1 VNRVFTIAGLL
12 LISFLL
18 QSKSYSQTYY
28 PVLSS
33 TAPLFDGNTS
43 LINADNDWTAIPYLR
58 GFRGDGLTAG
68 LDTDPR
74 TITADGTST
83 PVVIAA
89 NQTDP
94 NTFGGDG
101 FAEFESS
108 GNSKIAFKASGT
120 ASAPFLMIYLN
131 TTGVSA
137 SAGPRV
143 ITFNVQDID
152 ASAGNAVQQLA
163 VQYRIGETGPF
174 TNFAAYWFGID
185 PLNPMY
191 WEGYHPDA
199 TGGPFLSGKGSQCQ
213 FFIPSAIYNQPKVQI
228 RIITTNSS
236 GGNEWVAID
245 HIAFAA
251 ALLLPI
257 KLHSFTVFAKNNTV
271 IANWNSITESNTEYF
286 EIERSSN
293 AADYRKIGTAT
304 AKGIGQFDY
313 SFTDISPVSG
323 TNFYRL
329 RLINEDGR
337 FTYSDVAKVNFTG
350 KGSVF
355 TVSPNVAAASVSIN
369 VSSSG
374 KNTSSA
380 ELVNMQGAVVK
391 KIKLDLVDGQ
401 NKFPVDVSTLPVG
414 NYFIRLN
421 LNGETLTQ
429 RFIKQ

>member
-1 VNRVFTIAGLL
+1 MAPKAAITLCLLFIVNSVIC
-12 LISFLL
+12 
-18 QSKSYSQTYY
+18 QTYY

-33 TAPLFDGNTS
+33 TGVPLFSGNTS
-43 LINADNDWTAIPYLR
+43 LINTDNDWTAVPYMR
-58 GFRGDGLTAG
+58 GFRGDGLAAG
-68 LDTDPR
+68 LDTDPG

-108 GNSKIAFKASGT
+108 GSSKIAFKASGI

-131 TTGVSA
+131 TTGVS
-137 SAGPRV
+137 GPSGPTV
-143 ITFNVQDID
+143 IRFDVEDID
-152 ASAGNAVQQLA
+152 ASAGNAAQQIA

-174 TNFAAYWFGID
+174 TNFSRSWFGMD
-185 PLNPMY
+185 PLNPIY

-199 TGGPFLSGKGSQCQ
+199 TSGPFLSNKSSLCQ
-213 FFIPSAIYNQPKVQI
+213 FFIPPVIYNQPKVQI

-236 GGNEWVAID
+236 GGNEWVAIE
-245 HIAFAA
+245 HIAFAGA
-251 ALLLPI
+251 ILLPI
-257 KLHSFTVFAKNNTV
+257 KLRSFTAFAKNNAV
-271 IANWNSITESNTEYF
+271 IANWNSTTESNAEYF
-286 EIERSSN
+286 EIERSGN
-293 AADYRKIGTAT
+293 GTDYKRIGTAA

-323 TNFYRL
+323 TGFYRL
-329 RLINEDGR
+329 KLINEDGR

-355 TVSPNVAAASVSIN
+355 TIYPNVAAASVSIN
-369 VSSSG
+369 ILSSVKS
-374 KNTSSA
+374 TSSA
-380 ELVNMQGAVVK
+380 ELVNTQGVVLK
-391 KIKLDLVDGQ
+391 KIKLDLADGQ
-401 NKFPVDVSTLPVG
+401 NKFPVDVSTLPAG